1 MAIVVDAACWTTKT
15 SFTGITINQVELTPH
30 YYSRTR
36 LLALMHLKRT
46 FLEAE
51 IVIIFLEQHWE
62 DLFFQS
68 ITGTRLS
75 ITVHKYVSTSRM
87 PVEVTEK
94 EYLT

>member
-51 IVIIFLEQHWE
+51 IVIIFLEQPKQKVFDE
-62 DLFFQS
+62 
-68 ITGTRLS
+68 
-75 ITVHKYVSTSRM
+75 
-87 PVEVTEK
+87 
-94 EYLT
+94 